1 MVGARDLGAVEIGE
15 NLGDN
20 SVHYSGFGILSELM
34 SDQKI
39 SEDKKKEAHS
49 EVHLHDRAQLRA
61 QEAALVEARLPG
73 VRLEDDRLQ
82 GEENLE
88 ESLEQGEMNIS
99 RPEEMLEQAEKTER
113 KIQAEVVV
121 NQVDVDD
128 MNKEDKEEKVVEM
141 FVDNL
146 DLLPFEVEV
155 SYCGG
160 TREAFSEK
168 KL

>member
-1 MVGARDLGAVEIGE
+1 MGGGRDLGVVEIGE

-39 SEDKKKEAHS
+39 CEDKEKEAHS
-49 EVHLHDRAQLRA
+49 EVSLYDRVQLRA
-61 QEAALVEARLPG
+61 QEAALAEARLPG
-73 VRLEDDRLQ
+73 VRLEGDRFQ

-88 ESLEQGEMNIS
+88 ESLEQGEVNIS
-99 RPEEMLEQAEKTER
+99 RPEEMFEQAEKTER

-121 NQVDVDD
+121 SQVDD
-128 MNKEDKEEKVVEM
+128 MNKEEKAVEM

-160 TREAFSEK
+160 TRDAN
-168 KL
+168 

>member
-1 MVGARDLGAVEIGE
+1 MVGVRDLGVVEIGE

-49 EVHLHDRAQLRA
+49 EVPLDDRVQLRA
-61 QEAALVEARLPG
+61 QEAALVKARLPG

-82 GEENLE
+82 ENLE

-113 KIQAEVVV
+113 KIQAEMVVS
-121 NQVDVDD
+121 QVDD
-128 MNKEDKEEKVVEM
+128 MNKEEKVVEM

-160 TREAFSEK
+160 TREAK
-168 KL
+168 

>member
-1 MVGARDLGAVEIGE
+1 MVGARDLGVVEIGE

-34 SDQKI
+34 SGQTI

-49 EVHLHDRAQLRA
+49 EVPQDDRAQLRA
-61 QEAALVEARLPG
+61 QEAALAEARLSG

-113 KIQAEVVV
+113 EIQAEMVVS
-121 NQVDVDD
+121 QVDD
-128 MNKEDKEEKVVEM
+128 MNKEEKVVEM

-160 TREAFSEK
+160 TREAK
-168 KL
+168 

>member
-1 MVGARDLGAVEIGE
+1 MGGARDLGVVEIGE
-15 NLGDN
+15 KLGDN

-39 SEDKKKEAHS
+39 CEDKKKEAQS
-49 EVHLHDRAQLRA
+49 NVPLDDRVQLRA
-61 QEAALVEARLPG
+61 QEAALAEARLPG
-73 VRLEDDRLQ
+73 VRLEYDRLQ

-88 ESLEQGEMNIS
+88 ESLEQGEVNIS

-113 KIQAEVVV
+113 KIQAEVAVS
-121 NQVDVDD
+121 QVDD
-128 MNKEDKEEKVVEM
+128 MNKEEKAVEM

-160 TREAFSEK
+160 SRDAK
-168 KL
+168 

>member
-1 MVGARDLGAVEIGE
+1 MGMTGNG
-15 NLGDN
+15 N
-20 SVHYSGFGILSELM
+20 SRSPLL
-34 SDQKI
+34 D
-39 SEDKKKEAHS
+39 
-49 EVHLHDRAQLRA
+49 DRAQLRA
-61 QEAALVEARLPG
+61 QEAALAEARLPG

-113 KIQAEVVV
+113 KIQAEMVVS
-121 NQVDVDD
+121 QVDG
-128 MNKEDKEEKVVEM
+128 MNKEEKVVEM

>member
-1 MVGARDLGAVEIGE
+1 MVGARDLGVVEIGE

-39 SEDKKKEAHS
+39 SEDKKKEAHL
-49 EVHLHDRAQLRA
+49 EVPLHDRVQLRA
-61 QEAALVEARLPG
+61 QEAALAKARLPG

-99 RPEEMLEQAEKTER
+99 RPEEMLEQVEKTER
-113 KIQAEVVV
+113 KIQAEMVVS
-121 NQVDVDD
+121 QVDD
-128 MNKEDKEEKVVEM
+128 MEEKVVEM

-160 TREAFSEK
+160 NQRGKVRQNFEIN
-168 KL
+168 

>member
-1 MVGARDLGAVEIGE
+1 MVGARDLGVVEIGE

-49 EVHLHDRAQLRA
+49 EVPLDDRVQLRA
-61 QEAALVEARLPG
+61 QEAALVKARLPG

-82 GEENLE
+82 ENLE

-113 KIQAEVVV
+113 EIQAEMVVS
-121 NQVDVDD
+121 QVDD
-128 MNKEDKEEKVVEM
+128 MNKEEKVVEM

-160 TREAFSEK
+160 TREAK
-168 KL
+168 

>member
-1 MVGARDLGAVEIGE
+1 MVGARDLGVVEIGE

-49 EVHLHDRAQLRA
+49 EVPLDDRVQLRA
-61 QEAALVEARLPG
+61 QEAALVKARLPG

-82 GEENLE
+82 ENLE

-99 RPEEMLEQAEKTER
+99 RPEEILEQAEKTER
-113 KIQAEVVV
+113 KIQAEMVVS
-121 NQVDVDD
+121 QVDD
-128 MNKEDKEEKVVEM
+128 MNKEEKVVEM

-160 TREAFSEK
+160 TRDAN
-168 KL
+168 

>member
-1 MVGARDLGAVEIGE
+1 MVGARDLGVVEIGE

-39 SEDKKKEAHS
+39 SEDKKKEAHL
-49 EVHLHDRAQLRA
+49 EVPLHDRVQLRA
-61 QEAALVEARLPG
+61 QEAALAEARLPG

-113 KIQAEVVV
+113 EIQAEMVVS
-121 NQVDVDD
+121 QVDD
-128 MNKEDKEEKVVEM
+128 MNKEEKVVEM

>member
-1 MVGARDLGAVEIGE
+1 MVGARDLGVVEIGE

-39 SEDKKKEAHS
+39 SEGKKKEAYS
-49 EVHLHDRAQLRA
+49 EVPLDDRVQLRA
-61 QEAALVEARLPG
+61 QEAALVKARLPG

-82 GEENLE
+82 ENLE

-113 KIQAEVVV
+113 KIQAEMVVS
-121 NQVDVDD
+121 QVDD
-128 MNKEDKEEKVVEM
+128 MNKEEKVVEM

-155 SYCGG
+155 SNCGG
-160 TREAFSEK
+160 TREAK
-168 KL
+168 

>member
-1 MVGARDLGAVEIGE
+1 MGGARDLGVVEIGE

-39 SEDKKKEAHS
+39 CEDKKKEAHS
-49 EVHLHDRAQLRA
+49 DVPLDDRVQLRA
-61 QEAALVEARLPG
+61 QEAALAEAGLPG

-88 ESLEQGEMNIS
+88 ESLEQGEMKIS

-113 KIQAEVVV
+113 KIQAEVAVS
-121 NQVDVDD
+121 QVDDV
-128 MNKEDKEEKVVEM
+128 NKEEKAVEM

-160 TREAFSEK
+160 SRDAK
-168 KL
+168 

>member
-1 MVGARDLGAVEIGE
+1 MVGARDLGVVEIGE

-49 EVHLHDRAQLRA
+49 EVPLDDRVQLRA
-61 QEAALVEARLPG
+61 QEAALVKARLPG

-82 GEENLE
+82 ENLE

-99 RPEEMLEQAEKTER
+99 RPEEILEQAEKTER
-113 KIQAEVVV
+113 EIQAEMVVS
-121 NQVDVDD
+121 QVDD
-128 MNKEDKEEKVVEM
+128 MNKEEKVVEM

-160 TREAFSEK
+160 TRDAN
-168 KL
+168 

>member
-1 MVGARDLGAVEIGE
+1 MGGGRDLGVVEIGE
-15 NLGDN
+15 KLGDN

-39 SEDKKKEAHS
+39 SEDKKEEAHS
-49 EVHLHDRAQLRA
+49 EVPLDDRVQLRA
-61 QEAALVEARLPG
+61 QEAALAEARLPG
-73 VRLEDDRLQ
+73 MRLEGDRLQ

-88 ESLEQGEMNIS
+88 ESLEHGEMNIS

-113 KIQAEVVV
+113 KIQAEMVVS
-121 NQVDVDD
+121 QVDD
-128 MNKEDKEEKVVEM
+128 MNKEEKAVEM

-155 SYCGG
+155 SHCGG
-160 TREAFSEK
+160 TRDAK
-168 KL
+168 

>member
-1 MVGARDLGAVEIGE
+1 MVGARDLGVVEIGE

-39 SEDKKKEAHS
+39 SEGKKKEAYS
-49 EVHLHDRAQLRA
+49 EVPLDDRVQLRA
-61 QEAALVEARLPG
+61 QEAALAEARLPG

-113 KIQAEVVV
+113 KIQAEMVVS
-121 NQVDVDD
+121 QVDD
-128 MNKEDKEEKVVEM
+128 MNKEEKVVEM

-155 SYCGG
+155 SNCGG
-160 TREAFSEK
+160 TREAK
-168 KL
+168 

>member
-1 MVGARDLGAVEIGE
+1 MGGARDLGVVEIGE

-39 SEDKKKEAHS
+39 CEDKKKEAHS
-49 EVHLHDRAQLRA
+49 EVPLDDRVQLRA
-61 QEAALVEARLPG
+61 QEAALAEARLPG

-88 ESLEQGEMNIS
+88 ESLEQGEVNIS

-121 NQVDVDD
+121 NQVDDV
-128 MNKEDKEEKVVEM
+128 NKEEKAVEM

-160 TREAFSEK
+160 TRDAK
-168 KL
+168 

>member
-1 MVGARDLGAVEIGE
+1 MGGGRDLGVVEIGE

-20 SVHYSGFGILSELM
+20 SVHYSGFGILSQLM

-39 SEDKKKEAHS
+39 CEDKKKEAHS
-49 EVHLHDRAQLRA
+49 EVPLDDRVQLRA
-61 QEAALVEARLPG
+61 QEAALAEARLPG
-73 VRLEDDRLQ
+73 MRLEGDRLQ

-88 ESLEQGEMNIS
+88 ESLEQGEVNIS
-99 RPEEMLEQAEKTER
+99 RPEEKLEQAERTER

-121 NQVDVDD
+121 SQVDD
-128 MNKEDKEEKVVEM
+128 MNKEENVAEM

-155 SYCGG
+155 SLCGG
-160 TREAFSEK
+160 SRDAK
-168 KL
+168 

>member
-1 MVGARDLGAVEIGE
+1 MGGGRDLGVVEIGE

-20 SVHYSGFGILSELM
+20 SVHYSGFGILSKLM
-34 SDQKI
+34 SDQKV

-49 EVHLHDRAQLRA
+49 EVPPDDRVQLRA
-61 QEAALVEARLPG
+61 QEAALAEARLPG
-73 VRLEDDRLQ
+73 VRLEEDRLQ

-88 ESLEQGEMNIS
+88 ESLEQGEVNIS
-99 RPEEMLEQAEKTER
+99 RPKEMLEQAEKTER

-121 NQVDVDD
+121 SQVDD
-128 MNKEDKEEKVVEM
+128 MNKEEKVVEM

-155 SYCGG
+155 SHCGG
-160 TREAFSEK
+160 SRDAK
-168 KL
+168 

>member
-1 MVGARDLGAVEIGE
+1 MGGARDLGVVEIGE
-15 NLGDN
+15 KLGDN

-39 SEDKKKEAHS
+39 SEDKEKEAHS
-49 EVHLHDRAQLRA
+49 EVPLDDRVQLRA
-61 QEAALVEARLPG
+61 QEAALAEARLPG
-73 VRLEDDRLQ
+73 MRLEGDRLQ

-88 ESLEQGEMNIS
+88 ESLEHGEMNIS
-99 RPEEMLEQAEKTER
+99 RPEEMLEQAAKTGR
-113 KIQAEVVV
+113 KTQAEVVV
-121 NQVDVDD
+121 SQVDD
-128 MNKEDKEEKVVEM
+128 MNKEEKVEM

-160 TREAFSEK
+160 SRDAK
-168 KL
+168 

>member
-1 MVGARDLGAVEIGE
+1 MGGARDLGVIEIGE

-39 SEDKKKEAHS
+39 SEDKEKEAHS
-49 EVHLHDRAQLRA
+49 EVPLDDRVQLRA
-61 QEAALVEARLPG
+61 QEAALAEARLPG
-73 VRLEDDRLQ
+73 MRLEGDRLQ

-88 ESLEQGEMNIS
+88 ESLEHGEMNIS
-99 RPEEMLEQAEKTER
+99 RPEEMLEQAAKTGR
-113 KIQAEVVV
+113 KTQAEVVV
-121 NQVDVDD
+121 SQVDD
-128 MNKEDKEEKVVEM
+128 MNKEEKAVEM

-160 TREAFSEK
+160 SRDAK
-168 KL
+168 

>member
-1 MVGARDLGAVEIGE
+1 MVGARDLGVVEIGE

-39 SEDKKKEAHS
+39 SEDKKKEAHL
-49 EVHLHDRAQLRA
+49 EVPLHDRVQLRA
-61 QEAALVEARLPG
+61 QEAALAEARLPG

-113 KIQAEVVV
+113 EIQAEMVVS
-121 NQVDVDD
+121 QVDD
-128 MNKEDKEEKVVEM
+128 MNKEEKVVEM

-160 TREAFSEK
+160 TGEAK
-168 KL
+168 

>member
-1 MVGARDLGAVEIGE
+1 MVGARDLGVVEIGE

-39 SEDKKKEAHS
+39 SEDKKKEALL
-49 EVHLHDRAQLRA
+49 EVPLHDRVQLRA
-61 QEAALVEARLPG
+61 QEAALAEARLPG

-113 KIQAEVVV
+113 EIQAEMVV
-121 NQVDVDD
+121 NQVDD
-128 MNKEDKEEKVVEM
+128 MNKEEKVVEM

-155 SYCGG
+155 SNYGG
-160 TREAFSEK
+160 TREAK
-168 KL
+168 

>member
-1 MVGARDLGAVEIGE
+1 MGGARDLGVVEIGE

-39 SEDKKKEAHS
+39 SEDKKKETHS
-49 EVHLHDRAQLRA
+49 GVHLYDRVQLRA
-61 QEAALVEARLPG
+61 QEAALAEARLPG

-88 ESLEQGEMNIS
+88 ESLEQGEVNIS

-121 NQVDVDD
+121 SQVDD
-128 MNKEDKEEKVVEM
+128 MNKEENVAEM

-155 SYCGG
+155 SHCGG
-160 TREAFSEK
+160 TRDAK
-168 KL
+168 

>member
-1 MVGARDLGAVEIGE
+1 MVGARDLGVVEIGE

-34 SDQKI
+34 SGQKI

-49 EVHLHDRAQLRA
+49 EVPLDDRVQLRA
-61 QEAALVEARLPG
+61 QEAALAEARLPG

-113 KIQAEVVV
+113 KIQAEMVVS
-121 NQVDVDD
+121 QVDD
-128 MNKEDKEEKVVEM
+128 MNKEEKVVEM

-160 TREAFSEK
+160 TREAK
-168 KL
+168 

>member
-1 MVGARDLGAVEIGE
+1 MVGARDLGVVEIGE

-39 SEDKKKEAHS
+39 SEGKKKEAYS
-49 EVHLHDRAQLRA
+49 EVPLDDRVQLRA
-61 QEAALVEARLPG
+61 QEAALAEARLPG

-99 RPEEMLEQAEKTER
+99 RPEEILEQAEKTER
-113 KIQAEVVV
+113 KIQAEMVVS
-121 NQVDVDD
+121 QVDD
-128 MNKEDKEEKVVEM
+128 MNKEEKVVEM

-160 TREAFSEK
+160 TREAK
-168 KL
+168 